1 MALVVFIV
9 FFAVGIFLRERVL
22 ADPDTGWHI
31 AAGDLIRDAGA
42 LPHTDPWSY
51 TAGDQP
57 WYNLSWGY
65 DVALSL
71 VHQWGG
77 LPAVVVMT
85 VLLYAAAVAFVAA
98 LALKSSRSVIAAMIA
113 ACAAGALLA
122 SGLLARPQLVSFL
135 LALGVYALARFGS
148 PRQLWAIPILM
159 IVWANAH
166 GAFLSGFVIIGMFFV
181 EAAAARDVAR
191 AKSLALIGVA
201 AIAALFANPYGVGVV
216 AATQLTMASVL
227 KPYLIE
233 WRSTDL
239 GLNPASF
246 YLAALV
252 AVWGFFDRRI
262 PLADRLL
269 AAFWIA
275 VGLTSAR
282 MMQMTALLAAPY
294 FAQSLVLRLSQTP
307 AAAAIAARDKSYTDD
322 LARPLVRRALAI
334 SAAAGVILVSVPGVQ
349 RALAGGG
356 DFAAMRAS
364 ITPAAAMSFL
374 DAHYPGAR
382 IYNQY
387 DFGGWMAFARR
398 GAPAVFFDGRADT
411 AYPREVLKD
420 GVILGLMAPLAD
432 PAQGAT
438 AQFNEA
444 QFDEASWR
452 ALTEKYRID
461 AFVLATPAPL
471 CDVLGDLAGWTAV
484 YDDAT
489 ARVFVRADLA
499 AASGPRRGPGED

>member
-1 MALVVFIV
+1 MALVVFIL
-9 FFAVGIFLRERVL
+9 FFAVGIVVRERVL
-22 ADPDTGWHI
+22 TDPDTGWHI
-31 AAGDLIRDAGA
+31 AAGDLIRNTGA

-85 VLLYAAAVAFVAA
+85 VWLYAAAVAGVAA
-98 LALKSSRSVIAAMIA
+98 LALKSSRSAIAAMIA
-113 ACAAGALLA
+113 ACVAGALLT

-148 PRQLWAIPILM
+148 SRQLWLIPILM
-159 IVWANAH
+159 IVWVNAH
-166 GAFLSGFVIIGMFFV
+166 GAFLSGFVIIGLFV
-181 EAAAARDVAR
+181 IEAAAARDVAR
-191 AKSLALIGVA
+191 VKSLLLIGVSS
-201 AIAALFANPYGVGVV
+201 IAALFVNPYGIGVV

-233 WRSTDL
+233 WRGTEL
-239 GLNPASF
+239 GLNPATF
-246 YLAALV
+246 YLLALV

-275 VGLTSAR
+275 AGLTGAR

-294 FAQSLVLRLSQTP
+294 FAQALALRLSQTP

-322 LARPLVRRALAI
+322 LARPVARRALAI
-334 SAAAGVILVSVPGVQ
+334 GAAACVILASAPGVQ

-356 DFAAMRAS
+356 DFAVMRAS
-364 ITPAAAMSFL
+364 ITPAAAVSFL

-398 GAPAVFFDGRADT
+398 GAPLVFFDGRADT
-411 AYPREVLKD
+411 AFPREVLKD
-420 GVILGLMAPLAD
+420 GVTLGMMAPQRGSAR
-432 PAQGAT
+432 
-438 AQFNEA
+438 
-444 QFDEASWR
+444 FDEVSWR

-484 YDDAT
+484 YGDAT
-489 ARVFVRADLA
+489 AKVFVRADLA
-499 AASGPRRGPGED
+499 AVSGVRQD